1 MNKNI
6 IIIGDVDWNPN
17 SNLAW
22 NREGKKRNGK
32 ERERVENLHKTYI
45 KMYLQSQY
53 FNGTLKTEDKF
64 ITKFNS
70 KFRI

>member
-1 MNKNI
+1 MWI
-6 IIIGDVDWNPN
+6 ETQIAIWLEI
-17 SNLAW
+17 
-22 NREGKKRNGK
+22 EK
-32 ERERVENLHKTYI
+32 ERKEMEKEEKEYKNLHKTYI

-64 ITKFNS
+64 ITKLNS